1 MEVICINTEAFH
13 LLVQEVVDKVKAKQN
28 IQNDKWISSDEAM
41 VKLRITSSTTL
52 QRLRDEGKIAYS
64 HPMKKVI
71 LYDSNSINEYL
82 EKHAKNT
89 F

>member
-1 MEVICINTEAFH
+1 MEIICLDTIAFH
-13 LLVQEVVDKVKAKQN
+13 TLVQQVVDRIKAKQN
-28 IQNDKWISSDEAM
+28 IVSDKWISAEEAM
-41 VKLRITSSTTL
+41 NKLRITSNSTL
-52 QRLRDEGKIAYS
+52 QRLRDEGEIRFS

-71 LYDSNSINEYL
+71 LYDSNSIDDYL

>member
-28 IQNDKWISSDEAM
+28 IQNDKWISPEEAM